1 MTKNAATPDNGLF
14 PLEDRMG
21 FAVPVSPAHALLL
34 LNSYMRTDLL
44 LGIHGHVHQMRDQNA
59 AGSPIHHLADSIVHV
74 IAAYDGIN
82 LFECVA
88 RNTLHIDPDF
98 EFCPESDYAHDI
110 KLMKHHLRCL
120 RRTIKD
126 LARYD

>member
-1 MTKNAATPDNGLF
+1 
-14 PLEDRMG
+14 MG
-21 FAVPVSPAHALLL
+21 FAIPVSPAHSLLL

-44 LGIHGHVHQMRDQNA
+44 LGIHRHVHRLRDENA
-59 AGSPIHHLADSIVHV
+59 AESPIHHLAGSIAHV
-74 IAAYDGIN
+74 VSAWGGIN
-82 LFECVA
+82 LFECVG

-98 EFCPESDYAHDI
+98 EFDPEPDFAHDI

-126 LARYD
+126 LARFD

>member
-1 MTKNAATPDNGLF
+1 
-14 PLEDRMG
+14 MG
-21 FAVPVSPAHALLL
+21 FATPVSPAHSLLL

-44 LGIHGHVHQMRDQNA
+44 LGIHRHVHRLSDENA
-59 AGSPIHHLADSIVHV
+59 AKSPIHHLAGSIAHV
-74 IAAYDGIN
+74 VAAWDGIN
-82 LFECVA
+82 LFECVG

-98 EFCPESDYAHDI
+98 EFNPEPDYAHDI

-126 LARYD
+126 LARFD